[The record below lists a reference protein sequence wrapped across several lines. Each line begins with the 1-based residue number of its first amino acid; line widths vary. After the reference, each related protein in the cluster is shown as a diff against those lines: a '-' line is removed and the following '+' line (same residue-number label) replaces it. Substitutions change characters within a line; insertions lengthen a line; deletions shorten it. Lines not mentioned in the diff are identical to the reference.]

1 MQQQANRGDAKKWLI
16 LGLVLSLTTVIPV
29 AVGLLGTLHSRNSIA
44 GVRDVGGNVII
55 SFTVFGLTVA
65 ALSQVAAIVLL
76 LKSFPFGYRILSAL
90 SICWSGLIL
99 VLSGVC
105 IWMLL
110 AEVVMH

>member
-1 MQQQANRGDAKKWLI
+1 MQEQRNTSDAKKWLI

-29 AVGLLGTLHSRNSIA
+29 AVGLLGTLHGRNAIA
-44 GVRDVGGNVII
+44 GVRDVAGSVII
-55 SFTVFGLTVA
+55 SFTVFGLAVTS
-65 ALSQVAAIVLL
+65 LSQVAAIVLL
-76 LKSFPFGYRILSAL
+76 FRSFPFGYRVFSTL

-105 IWMLL
+105 MWMLL